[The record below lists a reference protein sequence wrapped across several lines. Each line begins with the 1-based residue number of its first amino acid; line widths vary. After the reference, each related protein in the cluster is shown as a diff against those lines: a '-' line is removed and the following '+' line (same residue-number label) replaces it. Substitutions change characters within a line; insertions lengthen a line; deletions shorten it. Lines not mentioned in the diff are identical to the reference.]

1 MKRRHSWV
9 LNILQEVKDAD
20 DYYVRKIKYL
30 QGQLNMIGGVL
41 DQKREML
48 QLVGQAI
55 RLHSQRDATSRQ

>member
-1 MKRRHSWV
+1 M
-9 LNILQEVKDAD
+9 LQEVKDAD